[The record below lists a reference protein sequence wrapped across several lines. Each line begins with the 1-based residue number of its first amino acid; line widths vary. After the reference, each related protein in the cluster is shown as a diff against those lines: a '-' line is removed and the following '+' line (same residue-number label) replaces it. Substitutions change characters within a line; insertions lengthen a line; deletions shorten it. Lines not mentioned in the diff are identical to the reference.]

1 MAGLDDFLAQTSNMR
16 HTGRGLDSFAKEFF
30 PAVNSIERQ
39 EVTPAIGE
47 LPTDTTV
54 QPGFLVNVAKD
65 LRNKL
70 GQWWQGAQA
79 GGAEVLRAAKQYP
92 VSMSSAEM
100 PGGAG
105 LTPEDRAAIDYNR
118 QAVENFTNETV
129 KPVAYTAGF
138 IAPAVAAP
146 FLVSD
151 AAQIAKEKGPL
162 EVVKEFTGYNT
173 VAKAIENPKEFGRRF
188 YEKPLTTAAELVPA
202 ALIGRAGYKGLRG
215 KVREIKEG
223 IEARAERGLDSFL
236 KDLEPA
242 EKAPA
247 FTVKEGVDFGG
258 LNAETQNRVR
268 ALIRD
273 YNREF
278 PDDTLTITDA
288 MRPAD
293 AGYGSSTSYHK
304 AGAAV
309 DFASAGLEADPARR
323 ARLIE
328 LAREHGFIEV
338 LDEYASP
345 SEGATGG
352 HVHIG
357 GLGESRT
364 VAGARQE
371 TRREAVQE
379 TESSAARLQELASEA
394 LDNEDFATA
403 ADLFEQMGSPK
414 VAAQLRRAAM
424 AKTEP
429 EVRAMATPEVE
440 QVGKFIDDT
449 LADKK
454 FKWMTYRDVT
464 PEEVAVIKEKTG
476 LDVTGY
482 KHEITNEAARH
493 ILREHSNA
501 ALEKERGQLPVT
513 VKDIA
518 SIPEIVRTADA
529 ITPGGLTKDGLQT
542 VFYQKKV
549 NGYAYLLETVQT
561 GRQTLRVKS
570 MWKTSSARVVPEGG
584 PPQTSSSAGSPP
596 AIPERSL
603 TSSTSNIIDAAATV
617 KSDIRPM
624 AAPASTVS
632 PSPAGRPIGPIL
644 RKQIL
649 DAVEDL
655 FTKVWTGRINR
666 QRVLGWFNT
675 RTEAIRLKD
684 YGDLQTV
691 GHEVGHFL
699 DETKLK
705 LSDGAYAAEKLLPK
719 AQRVLDAELQTLGA
733 RTSMKSYTKMQVR
746 KEGVAEFMREY
757 ITDKATA
764 EAKAPNF
771 YRHFEGVLDS
781 HPEIRASLDKL
792 NGMVG
797 RWYGQAPEARA
808 RSGVSF
814 GYEEPKPSIIQR
826 AKDTWMGVYEKIV
839 DAKVGLADFVK
850 RYEQAMGEKVAAE
863 SDPYKLARA
872 AHTGATARAELLV
885 EGAKPSLIRQTLNK
899 FYNGILPHDVTMRSI
914 IDKLNEAGKELDRT
928 HPEYLKRG
936 NFTDWREAFDTYIVA
951 RRQIEIQKTKP
962 KYKGPM
968 SPQDAAAMVRNAPKQ
983 FEAIAKDF
991 YDYGDN
997 LLRIA
1002 VDGGLVS
1009 RQLYNELKTK
1019 YQNYAAM
1026 ARDFSD
1032 EAAGGGLF
1040 GAGRGF
1046 GNVRKVIK
1054 SLSKGGSTRTVVSP
1068 LESMI
1073 RNTYVTLNLVERNRV
1088 GQAFAKLAEKQGSGQ
1103 FVEAVTGAGDAN
1115 KSIFTVWINGER
1127 KAFQTTPEVYRAIMS
1142 LNEEGASFITKLLS
1156 APASWLRAGATLS
1169 PEFIVKNLSRDA
1181 FSAAIYS
1188 KAGFVP
1194 GYDTIRG
1201 LAKVIGDEQ
1210 AYLEYKASGAM
1221 RSTLTAVDRQTMVRE
1236 IERFVKNKPN
1246 LNPLEI
1252 LRAVNDLGE
1261 SATRLAEF
1269 AKVREKGGSILEATL
1284 AAKDVTIDFSRAGS
1298 LGRGYNRITAFF
1310 NAGVQG
1316 VDRMARAFREDPLG
1330 TSGRIAMYITAPS
1343 VLLWLY
1349 AHDDVR
1355 YQELPAY
1362 QRDLFWCIPTGRKLT
1377 REEFDRLLKSGK
1389 SREQILAEAGPI
1401 LRIPKPFEPG
1411 IIFGSGAERFLDWCM
1426 KNDRAGV
1433 KAWVKS
1439 ARDGLVPNLLPTAAV
1454 PLIEWN
1460 DNYSQFLD
1468 RPVVPQRE
1476 EKLPAKLQYGPNTS
1490 EVAKFI
1496 GRVTDTSPRKVE
1508 NTIRGY
1514 TGGLGGV
1521 VLGGVDMV
1529 AGKDRPERRWFEQ
1542 PVVRA
1547 AFASPF
1553 AAPESVKQFY
1563 DTLREQ
1569 EAKLAEYRQTRVKPE
1584 GYEPALLSRL
1594 RTANETLQLIHQR
1607 ERQVLSSNMSPETK
1621 RRELDKLTVIEV
1633 NAVRKVLGK

>member
-16 HTGRGLDSFAKEFF
+16 QAGRGLDSFAQEFF
-30 PAVNSIERQ
+30 PAAKTIERR
-39 EVTPAIGE
+39 EVVPAIGE

-54 QPGFLVNVAKD
+54 QPGFMVNVAKD

-92 VSMSSAEM
+92 VSMNSAEM

-105 LTPEDRAAIDYNR
+105 LTPEDQAAIDYNR
-118 QAVENFTNETV
+118 QAVENFTNETI
-129 KPVAYTAGF
+129 KPAAYTAGF

-173 VAKAIENPKEFGRRF
+173 VANAIENPREFGRRF
-188 YEKPLTTAAELVPA
+188 YEEPLTTSAELVPA
-202 ALIGRAGYKGLRG
+202 MLIGRAGYKGLRG

-223 IEARAERGLDSFL
+223 IEARAEKGLDSFL

-242 EKAPA
+242 EKAPS

-278 PDDTLTITDA
+278 PDDPLTITDA

-293 AGYGSSTSYHK
+293 AGYGSARSYHK

-309 DFASAGLEADPARR
+309 DFASAGLEADQARR
-323 ARLIE
+323 ARLMEI
-328 LAREHGFIEV
+328 AREHGFIEV

-357 GLGESRT
+357 GLGERGT
-364 VAGARQE
+364 VAGARPE
-371 TRREAVQE
+371 TRGEGMREAEPAV
-379 TESSAARLQELASEA
+379 ARLQELASEA
-394 LDNEDFATA
+394 LANEDFATA
-403 ADLFEQMGSPK
+403 ADLFERMGSPK
-414 VAAQLRRAAM
+414 VAAQLRKAAL
-424 AKTEP
+424 AKMEP
-429 EVRAMATPEVE
+429 EVRGMTLPEIEANVERGRQAVRYVIEKQTDVVDAMERPEIGKIDFIWGEPGTPQKAFLDGYGISHIIAKHGINTLNKIPEVIAN
-440 QVGKFIDDT
+440 GTARMIDAKGGERVWFDHDGYRAVIRLTWDGNKRNWLLTGFEKTNNKKPPMNPAVNSPAGPT
-449 LADKK
+449 LGRTSYNSPA
-454 FKWMTYRDVT
+454 
-464 PEEVAVIKEKTG
+464 EVAETSRKE
-476 LDVTGY
+476 
-482 KHEITNEAARH
+482 
-493 ILREHSNA
+493 
-501 ALEKERGQLPVT
+501 QL
-513 VKDIA
+513 A
-518 SIPEIVRTADA
+518 
-529 ITPGGLTKDGLQT
+529 
-542 VFYQKKV
+542 
-549 NGYAYLLETVQT
+549 
-561 GRQTLRVKS
+561 
-570 MWKTSSARVVPEGG
+570 
-584 PPQTSSSAGSPP
+584 PP
-596 AIPERSL
+596 
-603 TSSTSNIIDAAATV
+603 TSNIIDVAATV

-624 AAPASTVS
+624 DAPASAVS
-632 PSPAGRPIGPIL
+632 PPAGRPIEPIL
-644 RKQIL
+644 RKHVL

-666 QRVLGWFNT
+666 RRVLGWFNT
-675 RTEAIRLKD
+675 RTEAIRLRD

-691 GHEVGHFL
+691 AHEVGHFL

-705 LSDGAYAAEKLLPK
+705 LSDGAYAAEKLLPM
-719 AQRVLDAELQTLGA
+719 AERLMDAELQALGA
-733 RTSMKSYTKMQVR
+733 RTSLKSYTKVQKR
-746 KEGVAEFMREY
+746 KEGVAEFLREY
-757 ITDKATA
+757 ITDKAAA

-771 YRHFEGVLDS
+771 SRYFEGVLDKN
-781 HPEIRASLDKL
+781 PEIRAGLDRL

-814 GYEEPKPSIIQR
+814 GNEEPKPSMLER
-826 AKDTWMGVYEKIV
+826 AKSTWLGVYEKLV

-850 RYEQAMGEKVAAE
+850 RYEQAMGESVAAE
-863 SDPYKLARA
+863 NDPYKLARV

-885 EGAKPSLIRQTLNK
+885 EGAKPGLIRQTLNK

-914 IDKLNEAGKELDRT
+914 IDKLNEAGKELDKT
-928 HPEYLKRG
+928 HPDYLKRG
-936 NFTDWREAFDTYIVA
+936 NFADWREAFDTYIVA
-951 RRQIEIQKTKP
+951 RRQIEIQKAKP

-968 SPQDAAAMVRNAPKQ
+968 SPQDAAAMVLNAPKQ
-983 FEAIAKDF
+983 FAAIAKDF

-1054 SLSKGGSTRTVVSP
+1054 SLSEGGSTRAVVSP

-1088 GQAFAKLAEKQGSGQ
+1088 GQAFVKLAQKQGAGQ
-1103 FVEAVTGAGDAN
+1103 FVEAVSGAGDAN
-1115 KSIFTVWINGER
+1115 KSIFTVWVGGER
-1127 KAFQTTPEVYRAIMS
+1127 KAFQATPEVYRAIMS

-1156 APASWLRAGATLS
+1156 APAGWLRAGATLS
-1169 PEFIVKNLSRDA
+1169 PEFMVKNLSRDA

-1221 RSTLTAVDRQTMVRE
+1221 RSTFTAVDRQTMVRE
-1236 IERFVKNKPN
+1236 IEKFVKNKPN
-1246 LNPLEI
+1246 LSPLEI
-1252 LRAVNDLGE
+1252 LRAVNDIGE

-1316 VDRMARAFREDPLG
+1316 ADRMARAFREDPLG

-1362 QRDLFWCIPTGRKLT
+1362 QRDLFWCIPTGGKLT
-1377 REEFDRLLKSGK
+1377 REEFDRLLKSGM

-1426 KNDRAGV
+1426 KNDKAGI
-1433 KAWVKS
+1433 KAWLKS

-1460 DNYSQFLD
+1460 DNYSQFLE
-1468 RPVVPQRE
+1468 RPIVPQRE
-1476 EKLPAKLQYGPNTS
+1476 EKLPPKLQYGPNTS

-1496 GRVTDTSPRKVE
+1496 GSVTDTSPRKVE

-1521 VLGGVDMV
+1521 VLGGVDMLT
-1529 AGKDRPERRWFEQ
+1529 GKDRPERRWHEQ

-1553 AAPESVKQFY
+1553 ASPESVKRFY

-1584 GYEPALLSRL
+1584 GYDPALLSRL
-1594 RTANETLQLIHQR
+1594 RTANGTLQLIHQR
-1607 ERQVLSSNMSPETK
+1607 ERQVLSSKKSPEEK
-1621 RRELDKLTVIEV
+1621 RRELDKLTVSEV
-1633 NAVRKVLGK
+1633 NAVLKALGK